1 MSSQFFVPASES
13 RNVSGSTHL
22 LLTYAHGTCAS
33 SCRDF
38 FFFFLAEAPSLIS
51 KAEVSGP
58 EAGRPKG
65 TSSWAMVPLGWN
77 SSFWTR
83 RSQGCLAEEL
93 PLPRFPHLLSTSLLC
108 GQVSARPLYLIA
120 LWKSGGT
127 MPPTELGMDTCAF
140 YCQPDVMFSIY
151 VGQKNKKNKDGSPS
165 CFLSTCEASTA
176 LRAPPD

>member
-1 MSSQFFVPASES
+1 MHMARV
-13 RNVSGSTHL
+13 HL
-22 LLTYAHGTCAS
+22 HAGI
-33 SCRDF
+33 